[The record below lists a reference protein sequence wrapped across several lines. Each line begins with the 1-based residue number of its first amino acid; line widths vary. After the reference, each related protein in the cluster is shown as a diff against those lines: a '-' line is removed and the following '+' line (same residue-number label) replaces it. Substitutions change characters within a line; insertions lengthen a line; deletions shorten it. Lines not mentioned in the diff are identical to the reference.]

1 VDSKYNF
8 YTQVDNNGHFNLN
21 VFILL
26 NFLIDTKVLIAH
38 NIAQCLYKGT
48 RPEEGGKSV
57 SEEGL
62 GLKSDKIM
70 TIIKRMYFEFV
81 WKSKY
86 GKGDRQAHWSEKHLL
101 FITDTV

>member
-1 VDSKYNF
+1 
-8 YTQVDNNGHFNLN
+8 
-21 VFILL
+21 
-26 NFLIDTKVLIAH
+26 
-38 NIAQCLYKGT
+38 
-48 RPEEGGKSV
+48 V